1 MAGRGQDS
9 ADPDFMQSLARGLKV
24 LESFA
29 ALGPGQT
36 IASLAQHTGLPRGVV
51 ARCLHTLAATG
62 YVEKRDRFFSVRP
75 GVLRLAEAYLSD
87 RSLSALAQPL
97 LERLRDEIDE
107 TCSLGVLDRADV
119 LYVARAARSRIMTI
133 DLHVG
138 SRLPAWC
145 TSMGRVLL
153 AALPPAERAPLIPPS
168 PFPRRT
174 PHTVASRTALDA
186 RLEDAKRSGFALV
199 DQELELGLRSIAVPV
214 RDGESRVIAAL
225 NAGTNAL
232 RRSAEDLKTQV
243 MPRLREAA
251 AQLGAE
257 IGRASRAG
265 QPE

>member
-1 MAGRGQDS
+1 M
-9 ADPDFMQSLARGLKV
+9 
-24 LESFA
+24 
-29 ALGPGQT
+29 
-36 IASLAQHTGLPRGVV
+36 H
-51 ARCLHTLAATG
+51 LHG
-62 YVEKRDRFFSVRP
+62 
-75 GVLRLAEAYLSD
+75 
-87 RSLSALAQPL
+87 
-97 LERLRDEIDE
+97 
-107 TCSLGVLDRADV
+107 
-119 LYVARAARSRIMTI
+119 ARAAGR
-133 DLHVG
+133 
-138 SRLPAWC
+138 PAP
-145 TSMGRVLL
+145 GGAR
-153 AALPPAERAPLIPPS
+153 AAHSPA

-174 PHTVASRTALDA
+174 PHTVAGRAALDA
-186 RLEDAKRSGFALV
+186 RLEDAKRNGFALV